1 MADSGDMTA
10 AQASTPL
17 YFHLWEEHATAGV
30 RAKSRDI
37 RRNVESHVATCM

>member
-1 MADSGDMTA
+1 MAESGDMIA

-17 YFHLWEEHATAGV
+17 YFHLWEEHAIAGV

-37 RRNVESHVATCM
+37 RCNVESCVATCM